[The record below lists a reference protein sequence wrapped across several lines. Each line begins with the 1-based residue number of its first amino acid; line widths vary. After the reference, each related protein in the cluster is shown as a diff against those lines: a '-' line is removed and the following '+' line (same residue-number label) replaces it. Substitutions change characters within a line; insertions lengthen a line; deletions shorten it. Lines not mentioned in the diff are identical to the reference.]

1 MKKLN
6 AIGKQCPIP
15 VIMSKQEIRSNTE
28 IFSIDVDNEY
38 AVENLKNLAES
49 SEYDTE
55 VCEDNSIYTVV
66 FKKNG
71 AEIEEH
77 SVSEEFSEKFPGNWS
92 LFIGK
97 DILGDGS
104 RELGINLMRMFFFT
118 LTQDEDVPKY
128 ILFMNS
134 GVKLALED
142 EQIIEHLE
150 VLNEMGCEILI
161 CGTCKNFFNIKKEPV
176 VGRISNMYEITE
188 KMKETAK
195 VISL

>member
-6 AIGKQCPIP
+6 ALGKQCPIP
-15 VIMSKQEIRSNTE
+15 VIMSKQEVKAGNE
-28 IFSIDVDNEY
+28 FFSIDVDNEY
-38 AVENLKNLAES
+38 AVENLKNFAES
-49 SEYDTE
+49 CEYSTE
-55 VCEDNSIYTVV
+55 VKENNSVYTVT

-71 AEIEEH
+71 TEIKEEIIENKPNNA
-77 SVSEEFSEKFPGNWS
+77 VGDWA
-92 LFIGK
+92 LFVGK

-104 RELGINLMRMFFFT
+104 RELGLNLMRMFFFT
-118 LTQDEDVPKY
+118 LTQDENAPKY

-150 VLNEMGCEILI
+150 VLSEIGSDILI
-161 CGTCKNFFNIKKEPV
+161 CGTCKNFFNIQNEPK

-188 KMKETAK
+188 KMKSAQK